1 VCGARVYMSL
11 GLTAQQPQL
20 LRVTESPRSPR
31 HFSVS
36 SVTAWIAAGWVLLV
50 GGYVAGALLMR
61 QGDQLTAFGDLI
73 QCFVPLLANTGLLLN
88 AASPRW
94 RQNWFWLLFALGC
107 TLWMGGQVLWTHYEV
122 FLHQPNPNPFSGDP
136 IFFFHTVPMLAA
148 LALQPHVRRPERGT
162 VYGAL
167 DFALLLAWWTFL
179 YLFYVIPWQIVVLKV
194 DYYGDAFNYLYLVE
208 NSLLLAGLGALAL
221 QARGAWRRVYC
232 ALFFSCGLYLLGST
246 LINLAIDR
254 NRYHTGSLYD
264 VPLVA
269 SFAMFG
275 TAGLLAYR
283 SPGNLEG
290 YGAPAARNPVWA
302 SRLAMA
308 AVMSLPLFA
317 LWNQLVSDDPA
328 PIRKYRLLLTLATM
342 IPFGALVFWRQH
354 LVDRERQE
362 LLLSS
367 EESLENL
374 RRLQNQLVQTEKL
387 SSLGQLA
394 AGAAH
399 EINNPLTAIL
409 GFTDVLEADRALAPR
424 YRTLVEKIRAQALR
438 TKSLITSLLSFAR
451 QVPAEKVLLDMNQVL
466 ASAVQLRSL
475 DLRDK
480 QVKLEFAP
488 ETLLPGVRGDPN
500 QLLQV
505 FFHIINNAVD
515 ALEEVGG
522 GVLTIRTLR
531 ERHRAVVEF
540 SDTGPGLKDPKRVFD
555 PFYTTKPVGK
565 GSGLGLS
572 ICYGIVHEHGGEIT
586 CFNRPEGGATFRV
599 ELPVLP
605 AIVPQTVASYYSAA
619 KNS

>member
-1 VCGARVYMSL
+1 MSL
-11 GLTAQQPQL
+11 ALTAQSAAARGVPD
-20 LRVTESPRSPR
+20 SPRSSKFLSP
-31 HFSVS
+31 S
-36 SVTAWIAAGWVLLV
+36 SAAAWIAAGWVLLV
-50 GGYVAGALLMR
+50 GGYVAGALLIPP
-61 QGDQLTAFGDLI
+61 GDRLTTFGDVV

-94 RQNWFWLLFALGC
+94 RQNWFWLLLAAGC

-122 FLHQPNPNPFSGDP
+122 FLHQPNPNPFPGDP
-136 IFFFHTVPMLAA
+136 IFFFHTVPMIAA
-148 LALQPHVRRPERGT
+148 LTLQPQTRRTEPGRR
-162 VYGAL
+162 YGL
-167 DFALLLAWWTFL
+167 VDFGLLLIWWTFL
-179 YLFYVIPWQIVVLKV
+179 YFFFVVPWQSVMPKR
-194 DYYGDAFNYLYLVE
+194 DYYNDAFNYLYLFQ
-208 NSLLLAGLGALAL
+208 NSVLLIGLGALSWKT
-221 QARGAWRRVYC
+221 RGAWRRTYL
-232 ALFFSCGLYLLGST
+232 ALFFSSGLYLLGST
-246 LINLAIDR
+246 LINAALDR
-254 NRYHTGSLYD
+254 NSYHAGSLYD

-275 TAGLLAYR
+275 TAGFVAYR
-283 SPGNLEG
+283 ASAGAEAPG
-290 YGAPAARNPVWA
+290 AVSTRNSAWPE
-302 SRLAMA
+302 RLAMA
-308 AVMSLPLFA
+308 ALVSLPLFA
-317 LWNQLVSDDPA
+317 LWNQIWSDAPVSV
-328 PIRKYRLLLTLATM
+328 RHYRLLLTLAMM
-342 IPFGALVFWRQH
+342 IPFDALVFWRQH
-354 LVDRERQE
+354 LVNCERLD
-362 LLLSS
+362 LLRTS

-424 YRTLVEKIRAQALR
+424 FRTLVEKIRAQALR
-438 TKSLITSLLSFAR
+438 TKSLVTSLLSFAR
-451 QVPAEKVLLDMNQVL
+451 QVPAEKVLLDINQVL

-480 QVKLEFAP
+480 NVKLEFAP

-522 GVLTIRTLR
+522 GILAIRTLR

-540 SDTGPGLKDPKRVFD
+540 SDTGRGVEDPKRVFD

-572 ICYGIVHEHGGEIT
+572 ICYGIVQEHGGEIT

-605 AIVPQTVASYYSAA
+605 VIVPQTVASYYSAT

>member
-1 VCGARVYMSL
+1 MGVAG
-11 GLTAQQPQL
+11 QPQGS
-20 LRVTESPRSPR
+20 RP
-31 HFSVS
+31 VS
-36 SVTAWIAAGWVLLV
+36 ASSATAWIAGGWVLLV
-50 GGYVAGALLMR
+50 GGYVAVALLLR
-61 QGDQLTAFGDLI
+61 VGDQQTASGDLI

-94 RQNWFWLLFALGC
+94 RQNWFWLLLALGC
-107 TLWMGGQVLWTHYEV
+107 TLWMGGQILWTYFEV
-122 FLHQPNPNPFSGDP
+122 FLRQPNPNPFIGDP
-136 IFFFHTVPMLAA
+136 IFFFHTVPMIAA
-148 LALQPHVRRPERGT
+148 LTLQPHLRRQERGMN
-162 VYGAL
+162 YGVV
-167 DFALLLAWWTFL
+167 DFALLLLWWTFL
-179 YLFYVIPWQIVVLKV
+179 YLFFVIPWQFVLLKV

-208 NSLLLAGLGALAL
+208 NSIMLAGLATLSWK
-221 QARGAWRRVYC
+221 ARGAWQRIYC
-232 ALFFSCGLYLLGST
+232 ALFFSFGLYLLGST
-246 LINLAIDR
+246 LINLAID
-254 NRYHTGSLYD
+254 NRAYHTGSLYD

-275 TAGLLAYR
+275 TAGLVAYR
-283 SPGNLEG
+283 TPAGG
-290 YGAPAARNPVWA
+290 QATGAVIGRNSVWP

-308 AVMSLPLFA
+308 AVVSLPFFA
-317 LWNQLVSDDPA
+317 LWN
-328 PIRKYRLLLTLATM
+328 LLLTDAPAAVRTYRLILTLVVM
-342 IPFGALVFWRQH
+342 MPFDGLVFWRQH
-354 LVDRERQE
+354 LVNRERQE
-362 LLLSS
+362 LLRGS

-409 GFTDVLEADRALAPR
+409 GFTDVLESDRALAPR
-424 YRTLVEKIRAQALR
+424 YRTLLEKIRAQALR
-438 TKSLITSLLSFAR
+438 TKSLVTNLLSFAR

-480 QVKLEFAP
+480 RVKLEFAP

-522 GVLTIRTLR
+522 GVLAIRTLR
-531 ERHRAVVEF
+531 ERNRAVVEF
-540 SDTGPGLKDPKRVFD
+540 SDTGPGLQDPKRVFD

-572 ICYGIVHEHGGEIT
+572 ICYGIVHEHCGEIT

-605 AIVPQTVASYYSAA
+605 AIVPQTVASYYSAT
-619 KNS
+619 KNF

>member
-1 VCGARVYMSL
+1 MSL
-11 GLTAQQPQL
+11 TLTAPPAATQGVP
-20 LRVTESPRSPR
+20 ESPRRPR
-31 HFSVS
+31 LLSVS
-36 SVTAWIAAGWVLLV
+36 SATAWIVGGWVLLV
-50 GGYVAGALLMR
+50 GGYVAGALLMSAGER
-61 QGDQLTAFGDLI
+61 LTTFGDVI

-94 RQNWFWLLFALGC
+94 RQNWFWLLFAMGC

-122 FLHQPNPNPFSGDP
+122 FLHQPNPDPFPGDP
-136 IFFFHTVPMLAA
+136 IFFFHTVPMIGA
-148 LALQPHVRRPERGT
+148 LALQPHLRRAERGT
-162 VYGAL
+162 RYGVV
-167 DFALLLAWWTFL
+167 DFGLLLVWWTFL
-179 YLFYVIPWQIVVLKV
+179 YLFFVIPWRYVVLKLE
-194 DYYGDAFNYLYLVE
+194 YYNEAFSYLYLMQ
-208 NSLLLAGLGALAL
+208 NSVLLIGLGALCWMS
-221 QARGAWRRVYC
+221 RGAWRRIYC
-232 ALFFSCGLYLLGST
+232 ALFFSSGLYLLGST
-246 LINLAIDR
+246 LVNTAIDR
-254 NRYHTGSLYD
+254 NEYHTGSLFD

-269 SFAMFG
+269 SFAMFA
-275 TAGLLAYR
+275 TAGLVAYR
-283 SPGNLEG
+283 ASSGVEAS
-290 YGAPAARNPVWA
+290 APVATRNSVWPA
-302 SRLAMA
+302 RLAMA
-308 AVMSLPLFA
+308 ALVSLPLFA
-317 LWNQLVSDDPA
+317 LWNQMLSDAPA
-328 PIRKYRLLLTLATM
+328 PIRRYRLLLTLCMM
-342 IPFGALVFWRQH
+342 IPFDGLVFWRQH
-354 LVDRERQE
+354 LVNCERQD
-362 LLLSS
+362 LLRTS

-409 GFTDVLEADRALAPR
+409 GYTEVLEADRALAPR
-424 YRTLVEKIRAQALR
+424 YHTLVEKIRAQALR

-451 QVPAEKVLLDMNQVL
+451 QVPAEKVLLDINQVL

-540 SDTGPGLKDPKRVFD
+540 SDTGRGVEDPKRVFD

-572 ICYGIVHEHGGEIT
+572 MCYGIVQEHGGDIT

-605 AIVPQTVASYYSAA
+605 VIVPQTVASYYSAT
-619 KNS
+619 KSS

>member
-1 VCGARVYMSL
+1 MSL
-11 GLTAQQPQL
+11 ALTAQQAAVQGVPQ
-20 LRVTESPRSPR
+20 SPRNPR
-31 HFSVS
+31 FLSVS
-36 SVTAWIAAGWVLLV
+36 SATAWIAGGWVLLV
-50 GGYVAGALLMR
+50 GGYVAGALLIPAGER
-61 QGDQLTAFGDLI
+61 LTTFGDVI

-94 RQNWFWLLFALGC
+94 RQNWFWLLFAAGC

-122 FLHQPNPNPFSGDP
+122 FLHKSNPNPFPGDP
-136 IFFFHTVPMLAA
+136 IFFVHTVPMIAA
-148 LALQPHVRRPERGT
+148 LTLRPHLRPSERGT
-162 VYGAL
+162 RYGL
-167 DFALLLAWWTFL
+167 VDFGLLLIWWTFL
-179 YLFYVIPWQIVVLKV
+179 YLFFVVPWQYVVSIL
-194 DYYGDAFNYLYLVE
+194 DYYGVAFDYLYLFQ
-208 NSLLLAGLGALAL
+208 NSVLLLGLGALSWKT
-221 QARGAWRRVYC
+221 RGAWQRTYL
-232 ALFFSCGLYLLGST
+232 ALFFSSGLYLLGST
-246 LINLAIDR
+246 LVNAAIDR
-254 NRYHTGSLYD
+254 NAYHTGSLFD

-275 TAGLLAYR
+275 TAGLVAYR
-283 SPGNLEG
+283 ASGGAEVPGAVSE
-290 YGAPAARNPVWA
+290 RDSVWPE
-302 SRLAMA
+302 RLAMA
-308 AVMSLPLFA
+308 ALVSLPLFA
-317 LWNQLVSDDPA
+317 LWNQILSDA
-328 PIRKYRLLLTLATM
+328 PYPVRRYRLLLILVMM
-342 IPFGALVFWRQH
+342 IPFDALVFWRQH
-354 LVDRERQE
+354 LVNGERQN
-362 LLLSS
+362 LLRTS

-409 GFTDVLEADRALAPR
+409 GFADVLEADRALAPR
-424 YRTLVEKIRAQALR
+424 FRTLVEKMRAQAMR

-451 QVPAEKVLLDMNQVL
+451 QVPAEKALLDINQVL

-480 QVKLEFAP
+480 NVKIEFAP

-505 FFHIINNAVD
+505 FFHIIHNAVD

-522 GVLTIRTLR
+522 GILAIRTLR
-531 ERHRAVVEF
+531 DRNRAVVEF
-540 SDTGPGLKDPKRVFD
+540 SDTGRGLADPKKVFD

-572 ICYGIVHEHGGEIT
+572 LCYGIVQEHGGEIT

-605 AIVPQTVASYYSAA
+605 VIVPQTVASYYSAT

>member
-1 VCGARVYMSL
+1 MSL
-11 GLTAQQPQL
+11 ALTASSATTRGVPEAPRGRRL
-20 LRVTESPRSPR
+20 LSI
-31 HFSVS
+31 S
-36 SVTAWIAAGWVLLV
+36 SATAWIAGGWILLV
-50 GGYVAGALLMR
+50 GGYVAGALLLPA
-61 QGDQLTAFGDLI
+61 GDRLTAFGDVI

-94 RQNWFWLLFALGC
+94 RQNWFWLLFALSC
-107 TLWMGGQVLWTHYEV
+107 TLWMAGQILWTHYEV

-136 IFFFHTVPMLAA
+136 IFFFHTVPMIAA
-148 LALQPHVRRPERGT
+148 LTLLPHLRRTEQRTRHG
-162 VYGAL
+162 VV
-167 DFALLLAWWTFL
+167 DFGLLLVWWTFL
-179 YLFYVIPWQIVVLKV
+179 YLFFVIPWQHVVLKV
-194 DYYGDAFNYLYLVE
+194 DYYDDAFNYLYLVE
-208 NSLLLAGLGALAL
+208 NSILLAGLAALCWT
-221 QARGAWRRVYC
+221 ARGAWRRIYC
-232 ALFFSCGLYLLGST
+232 ALFFSFALYLLGST
-246 LINLAIDR
+246 LINMAIDR
-254 NRYHTGSLYD
+254 NQYHTGSLFD

-275 TAGLLAYR
+275 TAGLVAYR
-283 SPGNLEG
+283 ASG
-290 YGAPAARNPVWA
+290 GAEAPETAATRNSVWP

-308 AVMSLPLFA
+308 ALASLPLFA
-317 LWNQLVSDDPA
+317 LWNQMLSDAPA
-328 PIRKYRLLLTLATM
+328 PIRRYRLLLTLATM
-342 IPFGALVFWRQH
+342 LPFDALVFWRQH
-354 LVDRERQE
+354 LVNCERQD
-362 LLLSS
+362 LLRTS

-424 YRTLVEKIRAQALR
+424 YRALVEKIRAQALR
-438 TKSLITSLLSFAR
+438 TKSLVTSLLSFAR
-451 QVPAEKVLLDMNQVL
+451 QVPAEKVLLDVNQVL

-480 QVKLEFAP
+480 RVKLDFEP

-522 GVLTIRTLR
+522 GVLAIRTLR
-531 ERHRAVVEF
+531 ERNRAVVEF
-540 SDTGPGLKDPKRVFD
+540 SDTGPGLRDPKRVFD

-572 ICYGIVHEHGGEIT
+572 ICYGILQEHGGEIS

-605 AIVPQTVASYYSAA
+605 VIVPQPVATYYSAT

>member
-1 VCGARVYMSL
+1 MG
-11 GLTAQQPQL
+11 
-20 LRVTESPRSPR
+20 
-31 HFSVS
+31 
-36 SVTAWIAAGWVLLV
+36 
-50 GGYVAGALLMR
+50 GALLMPA
-61 QGDQLTAFGDLI
+61 GDRLTTFGDVI

-94 RQNWFWLLFALGC
+94 RQNWFWLLLAMGC
-107 TLWMGGQVLWTHYEV
+107 TLWMSGQVLWTHYEV
-122 FLHQPNPNPFSGDP
+122 FLHQPNPNPFAGDP
-136 IFFFHTVPMLAA
+136 IFFFHTVPMIAA
-148 LALQPHVRRPERGT
+148 LTLQPHVRRDERGT
-162 VYGAL
+162 RHGLV
-167 DFALLLAWWTFL
+167 DFGLLLVWWTFL
-179 YLFYVIPWQIVVLKV
+179 YLFFVIPWQYVVPKLE
-194 DYYGDAFNYLYLVE
+194 YYGDAFNYLYLFE
-208 NSLLLAGLGALAL
+208 NSLLLGGLAALSWK
-221 QARGAWRRVYC
+221 ARGAWRRIYL

-246 LINLAIDR
+246 LINMAID
-254 NRYHTGSLYD
+254 NNLYHTGSLFD

-275 TAGLLAYR
+275 TAGLVAYR
-283 SPGNLEG
+283 AASGVETSRPGVAG
-290 YGAPAARNPVWA
+290 TSMWP

-308 AVMSLPLFA
+308 AVVSLPLFA
-317 LWNQLVSDDPA
+317 LWNQMVSDAPA
-328 PIRKYRLLLTLATM
+328 PIRKYRLLLTLAVM
-342 IPFGALVFWRQH
+342 LPFDALVFWRQQ
-354 LVDRERQE
+354 LVDNERQN
-362 LLLSS
+362 LLRTS
-367 EESLENL
+367 EESVENMQ
-374 RRLQNQLVQTEKL
+374 RLQNQLVQTEKL

-409 GFTDVLEADRALAPR
+409 GYTEMLEADRALAPR
-424 YRTLVEKIRAQALR
+424 YRTLVEKVRAQALR
-438 TKSLITSLLSFAR
+438 TKSLVTSLLSFAR
-451 QVPAEKVLLDMNQVL
+451 QVPAEKVLLDLNQVL

-480 QVKLEFAP
+480 RVKLEFAP

-522 GVLTIRTLR
+522 GILTIRTLR
-531 ERHRAVVEF
+531 ERHRAVIEF
-540 SDTGPGLKDPKRVFD
+540 SDTGPGLADEKRVFD

-572 ICYGIVHEHGGEIT
+572 ICYGIVQEHGGEIT

-605 AIVPQTVASYYSAA
+605 VIVPQTVASYYTAA

>member
-1 VCGARVYMSL
+1 MTMSPGVTSQRAETQGA
-11 GLTAQQPQL
+11 PD
-20 LRVTESPRSPR
+20 SPERARFLSA
-31 HFSVS
+31 S
-36 SVTAWIAAGWVLLV
+36 SATAWIAAGWILLV

-61 QGDQLTAFGDLI
+61 AGDRLTAFGDLI

-94 RQNWFWLLFALGC
+94 RQNWFWLLLALGC
-107 TLWMGGQVLWTHYEV
+107 TLWMGGQIVWTHYEV
-122 FLHQPNPNPFSGDP
+122 FLHQPNPNPFVGDP
-136 IFFFHTVPMLAA
+136 IFFFHTVPMIAA
-148 LALQPHVRRPERGT
+148 LTLQPHLRRQERGT
-162 VYGAL
+162 RYGVV
-167 DFALLLAWWTFL
+167 DFGLLLVWWTFL
-179 YLFYVIPWQIVVLKV
+179 YLFFVIPWQHVVVRV

-208 NSLLLAGLGALAL
+208 NSIMLAGLAALCWK
-221 QARGAWRRVYC
+221 ARGSWQRVYF
-232 ALFFSCGLYLLGST
+232 ALFFSFALYLLGST
-246 LINLAIDR
+246 LINMAIDA

-269 SFAMFG
+269 SFALFG
-275 TAGLLAYR
+275 TAGLVAYR
-283 SPGNLEG
+283 SPCSAEV
-290 YGAPAARNPVWA
+290 YGPAAGRNSVWP

-308 AVMSLPLFA
+308 ALVSLPLFA
-317 LWNQLVSDDPA
+317 LWNQLLSDAPA
-328 PIRKYRLLLTLATM
+328 SIRQYRLLLTLAAM
-342 IPFGALVFWRQH
+342 LPFDGLVFWRQH
-354 LVDRERQE
+354 LVNRERQE
-362 LLLSS
+362 LLRSS

-374 RRLQNQLVQTEKL
+374 RRLQSQLVQTEKL

-409 GFTDVLEADRALAPR
+409 GFTDLLEADRALAPR

-438 TKSLITSLLSFAR
+438 TKSLVTSLLSFAR
-451 QVPAEKVLLDMNQVL
+451 QVPAEKVLLDINQVL

-480 QVKLEFAP
+480 RVKLEFAP

-522 GVLTIRTLR
+522 GVLAIRTLR

-540 SDTGPGLKDPKRVFD
+540 SDTGPGLQDPKRVFD

-572 ICYGIVHEHGGEIT
+572 ICYGILHEHGGEIT

-605 AIVPQTVASYYSAA
+605 AIVPQTVASYYSAT
-619 KNS
+619 KIS

>member
-1 VCGARVYMSL
+1 MSL
-11 GLTAQQPQL
+11 GLTAQQPQAQP
-20 LRVTESPRSPR
+20 VTETPRDGR
-31 HFSVS
+31 LFSVPAA
-36 SVTAWIAAGWVLLV
+36 TAWFAAAWVLLV
-50 GGYVAGALLMR
+50 GGYVAGALLIPAGER
-61 QGDQLTAFGDLI
+61 LTSFGDLI

-122 FLHQPNPNPFSGDP
+122 FLHQPSPNPFSGDP

-148 LALQPHVRRPERGT
+148 LALQPHLRRPERGSL
-162 VYGAL
+162 YGVL
-167 DFALLLAWWTFL
+167 DFTLLLAWWTFL
-179 YLFYVIPWQIVVLKV
+179 YLFFVIPWQHVLLKLE
-194 DYYGDAFNYLYLVE
+194 YYGEAFNYLYLAE
-208 NSLLLAGLGALAL
+208 NSLLLAGLAVLAL
-221 QARGAWRRVYC
+221 QARGAWRRIYC

-275 TAGLLAYR
+275 TAGLVAYR
-283 SPGNLEG
+283 SKESLEG
-290 YGAPAARNPVWA
+290 FGAVATHGSVWPM
-302 SRLAMA
+302 RLAMA
-308 AVMSLPLFA
+308 AVISLPLFA
-317 LWNQLVSDDPA
+317 LWNQLFSDAPA
-328 PIRKYRLLLTLATM
+328 PIRRYRLLLTLASM

-362 LLLSS
+362 LLRTS

-451 QVPAEKVLLDMNQVL
+451 QVPADKVLLDINQVL

-475 DLRDK
+475 DLHDK
-480 QVKLEFAP
+480 RVKLELAP

-522 GVLTIRTLR
+522 GVLAIRTLR
-531 ERHRAVVEF
+531 ERNRAVIEF
-540 SDTGPGLKDPKRVFD
+540 SDTGPGLRDPKRVFD

-586 CFNRPEGGATFRV
+586 CFNRPEGGATFRI

-605 AIVPQTVASYYSAA
+605 AIVPHTVASYYSAT
-619 KNS
+619 KSS

>member
-1 VCGARVYMSL
+1 MSL
-11 GLTAQQPQL
+11 TFTAPSANGQGVPKSSRQPGAL
-20 LRVTESPRSPR
+20 SI
-31 HFSVS
+31 S
-36 SVTAWIAAGWVLLV
+36 SATAWIGAGWVLLV
-50 GGYVAGALLMR
+50 GGYVAGALLIR
-61 QGDQLTAFGDLI
+61 PGDRLTAFGDVI

-94 RQNWFWLLFALGC
+94 RQNWFWMLFALSC

-122 FLHQPNPNPFSGDP
+122 FLHQPNPNPFPWDP
-136 IFFFHTVPMLAA
+136 IFFIHTVPMIAA
-148 LALQPHVRRPERGT
+148 LALQPHLRRAERRTG
-162 VYGAL
+162 YGVV
-167 DFALLLAWWTFL
+167 DFGLLLVWWTFL
-179 YLFYVIPWQIVVLKV
+179 YLFFVIPWQFVIPKL

-208 NSLLLAGLGALAL
+208 NSILLAGLAVLSWK
-221 QARGAWRRVYC
+221 ARGAWRRIYC
-232 ALFFSCGLYLLGST
+232 ALFFSFGLYLLGST
-246 LINLAIDR
+246 LINMAIDR
-254 NRYHTGSLYD
+254 NQYHTGSLFD

-275 TAGLLAYR
+275 TAGLVAYR
-283 SPGNLEG
+283 LSG
-290 YGAPAARNPVWA
+290 GAEAPEAAAARNSVWP

-308 AVMSLPLFA
+308 ALVSLPLFA
-317 LWNQLVSDDPA
+317 LWNQSLSDAPA
-328 PIRKYRLLLTLATM
+328 PIRRYRLLLTLATM
-342 IPFGALVFWRQH
+342 LPFDALVFWRHH
-354 LVDRERQE
+354 LVNRERQE
-362 LLLSS
+362 LLRSS

-399 EINNPLTAIL
+399 EINNPLAAIL

-424 YRTLVEKIRAQALR
+424 YRMLVEKIRAQALR

-451 QVPAEKVLLDMNQVL
+451 QVPAEKVLLDINQVL

-480 QVKLEFAP
+480 RVKLEFEP

-515 ALEEVGG
+515 ALEQVGG
-522 GVLTIRTLR
+522 GVLAIRTLR
-531 ERHRAVVEF
+531 ERNRAVVEF

-565 GSGLGLS
+565 GAGLGLS
-572 ICYGIVHEHGGEIT
+572 MCYGILQEHGGEIT
-586 CFNRPEGGATFRV
+586 CFNRPEGGATFRL

-605 AIVPQTVASYYSAA
+605 VIVPQPVATYYSVT